1 MEHLDGLVI
10 ADHERAALLDGSARR
25 RVGAS
30 LVEGL
35 VAIHAVDVTAVVLGE
50 LSRQE
55 GYLALPLRRLEER
68 WQATPGRREQPEVDE
83 AADRGV
89 RHLPGHPVPLSLVP
103 GAFRPRN
110 CDFHP

>member
-35 VAIHAVDVTAVVLGE
+35 VAIHAVDVTAVGLGD

-55 GYLALPLRRLEER
+55 GYLARQLRRWAEQ
-68 WQATPGRREQPEVDE
+68 WQATRGDRELPELEEAPALRSEARRVGNEWGGQCKTRV
-83 AADRGV
+83 
-89 RHLPGHPVPLSLVP
+89 S
-103 GAFRPRN
+103 
-110 CDFHP
+110 